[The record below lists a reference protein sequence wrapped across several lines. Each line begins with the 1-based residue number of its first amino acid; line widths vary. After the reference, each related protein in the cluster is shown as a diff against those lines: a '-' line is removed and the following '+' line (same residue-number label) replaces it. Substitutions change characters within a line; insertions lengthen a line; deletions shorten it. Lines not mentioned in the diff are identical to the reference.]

1 MKITLN
7 SVFAHLGVEI
17 VKSTPKAISLIK
29 GFLAIPR
36 ACPPLPKKGSF
47 DFVDCFWI
55 ELYNIQ

>member
-17 VKSTPKAISLIK
+17 VKSTPKEISLIK

-36 ACPPLPKKGSF
+36 ACSPPPKKGSF
-47 DFVDCFWI
+47 DFVDC
-55 ELYNIQ
+55 Y